1 MKSINGITM
10 SLLLTLFCSVN
21 VFAQSKAD
29 ELREEGN
36 LDGAIVEYKKIL
48 NKEPDNRANTYNLAC
63 AFALTYQI
71 DSAYKYLDMALENDN
86 TLWALCD
93 PDLMALSQD
102 DRWDVIDTQQLK
114 KFQDEKGALTNPQYA
129 RQLLSLIQKDQAIDY
144 PIDQAKK
151 FYMKNGYPPQW
162 YYPLGELKRRIG
174 TDNYDE
180 LLSLIDQ
187 YGWPKYST
195 VGQLAADAPLLVI
208 NHNESEEVRIK
219 FLPQIKEACLNGEGS
234 CLEFAKINDRILV
247 NTGQEQ
253 TYGMQFR
260 YNEKRELEPFPIKD
274 PEYVDQRR
282 AAIGLEPLK
291 DYLKK
296 KINYNWTVAQKSK

>member
-1 MKSINGITM
+1 
-10 SLLLTLFCSVN
+10 
-21 VFAQSKAD
+21 
-29 ELREEGN
+29 
-36 LDGAIVEYKKIL
+36 
-48 NKEPDNRANTYNLAC
+48 
-63 AFALTYQI
+63 
-71 DSAYKYLDMALENDN
+71 MAL
-86 TLWALCD
+86 A
-93 PDLMALSQD
+93 
-102 DRWDVIDTQQLK
+102 
-114 KFQDEKGALTNPQYA
+114 QDERWEAIASGQIEKYESENGALTNPHYA

-174 TDNYDE
+174 ADNYDE

-187 YGWPKYST
+187 YGWPTYST
-195 VGQLAADAPLLVI
+195 VGKLAADAPLLVI
-208 NHNESEEVRIK
+208 NHNESEEVRKK
-219 FLPQIKEACLNGEGS
+219 FLPQIKEACLTGEGS

-247 NTGQEQ
+247 NTGHEQ

-282 AAIGLEPLK
+282 AEIGLEPLK

-296 KINYNWTVAQKSK
+296 KINFNWTVAQKSK